1 VAKREAEN
9 LRFATNRTAAAQACF
24 IDISMA
30 FGSLAPLVTSPR
42 VRPPIPMAFPATAL
56 VAFGVYASV
65 MYWYAVPG
73 AGYMPAGPVDVPAW
87 IGDLSLALPATA
99 TVLYLSMCAFGPKL
113 MAKREAFDPKGF
125 MLVYNGYQTVFNV
138 VTVAIFIAE
147 LNRVGV
153 KAWGGRLSWSN
164 PESFWICN
172 AIWLHYNN
180 KYLELLDTVFMVLR
194 KKNAQLSFLHI
205 YHRLLIWAWW
215 MVCFVIKN
223 NDCIDAYFGACMNAG
238 IHVIMYSYYL
248 MAALKIPC
256 PWKKYITQAQ
266 MAQFVIVFAHACYVI
281 VDGHCPKILPYSQ
294 MFVMANMLVLFGQFY
309 VKSYAKKKAS
319 ADGGKKKR

>member
-1 VAKREAEN
+1 
-9 LRFATNRTAAAQACF
+9 
-24 IDISMA
+24 
-30 FGSLAPLVTSPR
+30 
-42 VRPPIPMAFPATAL
+42 MAFPATAL
-56 VAFGVYASV
+56 VVFSVYASV

-87 IGDLSLALPATA
+87 IGELSLALPATA

-205 YHRLLIWAWW
+205 YHHCLLIWAWW

>member
-1 VAKREAEN
+1 
-9 LRFATNRTAAAQACF
+9 
-24 IDISMA
+24 
-30 FGSLAPLVTSPR
+30 
-42 VRPPIPMAFPATAL
+42 MAFPATAL

-87 IGDLSLALPATA
+87 IGELSLALPVTA

-164 PESFWICN
+164 PESFWICT

-194 KKNAQLSFLHI
+194 KKNAQLSFLHV
-205 YHRLLIWAWW
+205 YHHCLLIWAWW

-223 NDCIDAYFGACMNAG
+223 NDCIDAYLRVHERGHPRH
-238 IHVIMYSYYL
+238 HV
-248 MAALKIPC
+248 
-256 PWKKYITQAQ
+256 
-266 MAQFVIVFAHACYVI
+266 
-281 VDGHCPKILPYSQ
+281 
-294 MFVMANMLVLFGQFY
+294 LVLPDGRAEDP
-309 VKSYAKKKAS
+309 VPVEEVHYAG
-319 ADGGKKKR
+319 ADGAVRDRLRARLLRDRRRALPQDPSLLADVAS